1 MTDADLPTDKR
12 YGDIRILSRPSIE
25 ALAEPQEPCA
35 VISIT
40 NTDADKANLRRL
52 RNVQGVLRIA
62 FDENDF
68 GPAHARRI
76 WEFVRS
82 CDGEM
87 QTYLIHSMAD
97 RVRSASVAAGLALL
111 RGGGWDEVNE
121 IFTNY
126 DAEKGIY
133 QAMRD
138 TYSAVF
144 TPQAEVAISKG

>member
-1 MTDADLPTDKR
+1 MTDADLPTDKHH
-12 YGDIRILSRPSIE
+12 GDVRILSRPAIK
-25 ALAEPQEPCA
+25 ALAEPQKPCA

-40 NTDADKANLRRL
+40 NADADKANLRRL

-87 QTYLIHSMAD
+87 QTYLIHSMGG
-97 RVRSASVAAGLALL
+97 RVRSVSVAAGLALL
-111 RGGGWDEVNE
+111 REGGWDEVKE

-133 QAMRD
+133 QAMPD
-138 TYSAVF
+138 T
-144 TPQAEVAISKG
+144 

>member
-40 NTDADKANLRRL
+40 NTDADKAKLRRL

-87 QTYLIHSMAD
+87 HNYLIHPMAD
-97 RVRSASVAAGLALL
+97 RVRSASVAAGLTLP
-111 RGGGWDEVNE
+111 RGGGWDEVKE

-133 QAMRD
+133 QVMRE

-144 TPQAEVAISKG
+144 KPQAEVAVSKG

>member
-1 MTDADLPTDKR
+1 VTDADLPTDKR
-12 YGDIRILSRPSIE
+12 YGDIRILSRPAIK
-25 ALAEPQEPCA
+25 ALAEPQKPCA

-40 NTDADKANLRRL
+40 NTDADKAKLRRL
-52 RNVQGVLRIA
+52 RNVQGVLRIS

-87 QTYLIHSMAD
+87 QTYLIHLMAD
-97 RVRSASVAAGLALL
+97 RTRSASVAAGLTLP
-111 RGGGWDEVNE
+111 RGGGWDEVKE

-133 QAMRD
+133 QVMRD

-144 TPQAEVAISKG
+144 KPQAEVAISKG